1 MDNKY
6 QPDVVVVG
14 AGYVGL
20 TLSLHLASRRLK
32 VLAVDINE
40 EAIKSLQNGESTI
53 FEDSIVVALK
63 DCIKSGNLKFS
74 TTPPSNG
81 CSYWIIAIS
90 YFPGDKSHYL
100 RVLDIIKSVF
110 KLLTIMPKITGT
122 VTTKNILAAMLSMEI
137 SLVISKPRK
146 LAEL

>member
-1 MDNKY
+1 MENYIEKIE
-6 QPDVVVVG
+6 VN
-14 AGYVGL
+14 L
-20 TLSLHLASRRLK
+20 FELIK
-32 VLAVDINE
+32 NINNPSILE
-40 EAIKSLQNGESTI
+40 FGVQNGESTI

-100 RVLDIIKSVF
+100 RVLDIISGIKNSPP
-110 KLLTIMPKITGT
+110 TIMIRGT
-122 VTTKNILAAMLSMEI
+122 IPVGYLSRTLLPALEKKFNSNKFIRLCRSI
-137 SLVISKPRK
+137 SGCFWN
-146 LAEL
+146 

>member
-1 MDNKY
+1 MDNKF

-63 DCIKSGNLKFS
+63 DCIKSGNL
-74 TTPPSNG
+74 
-81 CSYWIIAIS
+81 
-90 YFPGDKSHYL
+90 
-100 RVLDIIKSVF
+100 
-110 KLLTIMPKITGT
+110 
-122 VTTKNILAAMLSMEI
+122 
-137 SLVISKPRK
+137 
-146 LAEL
+146 